1 LTLAGTAQ
9 QSLQSSPWRQ
19 SPPAGLTVKKSVIEL
34 EHFLPYRLS
43 VLANLISNTIA
54 STYQSRFGLTI
65 PEWRVL
71 AVLTRHPGL
80 AATDVALK
88 TRMDA
93 VAVSRAVN
101 RLLRNGRVL
110 RTVSRADRRRS
121 VLHVSASG
129 AAVYRVVAPEGLE
142 LERQLLAALDA
153 PTRKVLDDALN
164 VLTQR
169 AEAIASS
176 ADQSTNQ
183 MSGRPAARN
192 ADAQVRRTAKP
203 TPPTLLDEVPDVA
216 HAEQRWTRLPKERTS
231 IVASDSV
238 RRRRRTS
245 RK

>member
-1 LTLAGTAQ
+1 M
-9 QSLQSSPWRQ
+9 
-19 SPPAGLTVKKSVIEL
+19 KKSVIEL

-54 STYQSRFGLTI
+54 SAYQSRFGLTI

-101 RLLRNGRVL
+101 RLLRSGRVL

-153 PTRKVLDDALN
+153 PTRKVLDDALD

-169 AEAIASS
+169 AEAIALST
-176 ADQSTNQ
+176 DQSPNQ
-183 MSGRPAARN
+183 LSGRPTARN
-192 ADAQVRRTAKP
+192 VDAQARRTAKP
-203 TPPTLLDEVPDVA
+203 ASPTLLDAVPDVA
-216 HAEQRWTRLPKERTS
+216 ATKHRRARLLKERTS

-238 RRRRRTS
+238 RRRNRTG